1 MALFFRKQA
10 TISVADYYEAKWLAL
25 ESFYD
30 YLHDGADD
38 ALALARF
45 LDDVRPTGGF
55 EDMVMLL
62 TLAAWCYQFGHGL
75 SPEMG
80 TAVEK
85 ALAQYDDK
93 PTPKIRQSLGKDE
106 VEDLDKLYQQAQLAW
121 QLGREREDKRFY

>member
-1 MALFFRKQA
+1 MALFFRKQT
-10 TISVADYYEAKWLAL
+10 TISEADYYEAKWLAL

-38 ALALARF
+38 ELALTRF
-45 LDDVRPTGGF
+45 LDDVRPAGRF

-75 SPEMG
+75 SQEMV

-85 ALAQYDDK
+85 ALTQYDEK
-93 PTPKIRQSLGKDE
+93 PFVKIRQSLGKDE
-106 VEDLDKLYQQAQLAW
+106 AKDLAEMYQKAQLAC
-121 QLGREREDKRFY
+121 GD